1 MAIYFARESIRE
13 PSGEEFIGR
22 RSYESYETY
31 GPCVD
36 CCPAAFTLMPMK
48 QRVLLGMSGGVDS
61 SVAGYL
67 LREQGYEVVGVTM
80 KVWPQDCISRAED
93 KCCGPQAVADA
104 RGVAH
109 ALGIPHYV
117 VDEADQFERLV
128 IDYFASEY
136 QAGRTPNPCV
146 MCNEKLKFGNLWS
159 KARAL
164 GCDYIATG
172 HYAIIDHVVAAC
184 GDRGR
189 VDSRTAS
196 GATGVIDPGYSYA
209 VLRKSVD
216 RRKDQ
221 SYFLFSLHQPQLRR
235 ALTPLGRMMKP
246 QIREIARSLGLKV
259 ADKIDSQEICFV
271 PGNDY
276 KAFLRSRLGENEFHR
291 GEIYDV
297 DGNFVGEHDGIE
309 LFTIG
314 QRKGLPGGSL
324 RPRYVVDLDPE
335 TNRVIVG
342 DADDLVADEFEID
355 RVNWHP
361 VVAMTKA
368 DSASPL
374 DEGEGTEVRGI
385 PSQNRESREPSP
397 YPLPWEGRGEETPRG
412 QDRGFSFEATVKIR
426 YNHPG
431 TPATIVLSEDNR
443 ARICLHE
450 PQRAVT
456 PGQAAVIYKDDVVL
470 GGGWIC
476 RREAPVLA

>member
-1 MAIYFARESIRE
+1 MNRN
-13 PSGEEFIGR
+13 
-22 RSYESYETY
+22 
-31 GPCVD
+31 
-36 CCPAAFTLMPMK
+36 K

-67 LREQGYEVVGVTM
+67 LREQGYEVIGVTM

-93 KCCGPQAVADA
+93 KCCGPQAIADA

-117 VDEADQFERLV
+117 VDEADQFERVV

-172 HYAIIDHVVAAC
+172 HYAIIEHVVA
-184 GDRGR
+184 GG
-189 VDSRTAS
+189 VDPGCVDTRAAS
-196 GATGVIDPGYSYA
+196 ESAGVGAPGYSM
-209 VLRKSVD
+209 LRKGVD
-216 RRKDQ
+216 PRKDQ
-221 SYFLFSLHQPQLRR
+221 SYFLFSLRQPQLRR
-235 ALTPLGRMMKP
+235 ALTPLGTMTTP
-246 QIREIARSLGLKV
+246 QIREIAHSLGLKV

-276 KAFLRSRLGENEFHR
+276 KAFLRSHLGENEFHR

-297 DGNFVGEHDGIE
+297 DGNFVAEHDGIE

-324 RPRYVVDLDPE
+324 RPRYVVDLDAE

-342 DADDLVADEFEID
+342 DADDLVCDEFEID
-355 RVNWHP
+355 RTNWI
-361 VVAMTKA
+361 AG
-368 DSASPL
+368 DF
-374 DEGEGTEVRGI
+374 
-385 PSQNRESREPSP
+385 
-397 YPLPWEGRGEETPRG
+397 PRR
-412 QDRGFSFEATVKIR
+412 DLTVKIR
-426 YNHPG
+426 YSHPG
-431 TPATIVLSEDNR
+431 TTATV
-443 ARICLHE
+443 E
-450 PQRAVT
+450 PLENHR
-456 PGQAAVIYKDDVVL
+456 
-470 GGGWIC
+470 
-476 RREAPVLA
+476 

>member
-1 MAIYFARESIRE
+1 MNA
-13 PSGEEFIGR
+13 
-22 RSYESYETY
+22 T
-31 GPCVD
+31 
-36 CCPAAFTLMPMK
+36 K

-61 SVAGYL
+61 SVAGHL
-67 LREQGYEVVGVTM
+67 LREQGYDVIGVTM

-172 HYAIIDHVVAAC
+172 HYAIIEHVDATPSSHEEKRGEGAATTC
-184 GDRGR
+184 
-189 VDSRTAS
+189 
-196 GATGVIDPGYSYA
+196 A

-221 SYFLFSLHQPQLRR
+221 SYFLFSLHQSQLRR
-235 ALTPLGRMMKP
+235 ALMPLGKMTKP
-246 QIREIARSLGLKV
+246 QIREIARSLGLRV

-276 KAFLRSRLGENEFHR
+276 KAFLHSHLGDSAFHR

-309 LFTIG
+309 MFTIG

-324 RPRYVVDLDPE
+324 RPRYVIDLDPE

-355 RVNWHP
+355 RVNWHL
-361 VVAMTKA
+361 VA
-368 DSASPL
+368 
-374 DEGEGTEVRGI
+374 GI
-385 PSQNRESREPSP
+385 GDPGS
-397 YPLPWEGRGEETPRG
+397 
-412 QDRGFSFEATVKIR
+412 SFEATVKIR

-443 ARICLHE
+443 ARVCLHQ

-476 RREAPVLA
+476 RREAAVPA

>member
-1 MAIYFARESIRE
+1 MNKN
-13 PSGEEFIGR
+13 
-22 RSYESYETY
+22 
-31 GPCVD
+31 
-36 CCPAAFTLMPMK
+36 K

-117 VDEADQFERLV
+117 VDEADQFERVV

-159 KARAL
+159 KAAAL

-172 HYAIIDHVVAAC
+172 HYAIIEHGAGTPSSRR
-184 GDRGR
+184 GD
-189 VDSRTAS
+189 
-196 GATGVIDPGYSYA
+196 GATAPYA
-209 VLRKSVD
+209 VLRKGVD
-216 RRKDQ
+216 PRKDQ
-221 SYFLFSLHQPQLRR
+221 SYFLFSLRQPQLRR
-235 ALTPLGRMMKP
+235 ALTPLGTMSKP
-246 QIREIARSLGLKV
+246 QIREIAHSLGLKV
-259 ADKIDSQEICFV
+259 AEKIDSQEICFV

-276 KAFLRSRLGENEFHR
+276 KAFLRSHLGEGEFHR
-291 GEIYDV
+291 GKIYDV
-297 DGNFVGEHDGIE
+297 DGNFVGDHDGIE

-324 RPRYVVDLDPE
+324 RPRYVVDLDPA

-342 DADDLVADEFEID
+342 DADDLVCEEFQID
-355 RVNWHP
+355 GVNWHP
-361 VVAMTKA
+361 
-368 DSASPL
+368 ASC
-374 DEGEGTEVRGI
+374 DIASSVNGGA
-385 PSQNRESREPSP
+385 SSREPSVA
-397 YPLPWEGRGEETPRG
+397 GATP
-412 QDRGFSFEATVKIR
+412 STAFEATVKIR

-431 TPATIVLSEDNR
+431 TPATVTPLENDR
-443 ARICLHE
+443 AHVRLHE

-456 PGQAAVIYKDDVVL
+456 PGEAAVIYDGDIVL

-476 RREAPVLA
+476 RKAACHPEPRKLSGSKEPAAIT